1 MPPDLKDRAAH
12 RAEAEAKAAA
22 DMAAIGIEAI
32 FIDRLVETFYGR
44 IQTHAVLG
52 PVFEAKLHGRWPEH
66 LGKMKLFWQAI
77 ALRNGAYSGRPVP
90 AHLGV
95 SGLKE
100 PLFADWLALFG
111 ETLDDIAPSPEAR
124 DFLMASAE
132 RIARSLILSIFH
144 NPAVTLT
151 RS

>member
-1 MPPDLKDRAAH
+1 MGDDIQARAAH
-12 RAEAEAKAAA
+12 RAEAEAKVSAE
-22 DMAAIGIEAI
+22 MAAIGIDHA
-32 FIDRLVETFYGR
+32 FLDHMVETFYGR
-44 IQTHAVLG
+44 VRADAVLG
-52 PVFEAKLHGRWPEH
+52 PIFSAKLEGRWPEH
-66 LGKMKLFWQAI
+66 LSRMKLFWQAV

-95 SGLKE
+95 AGLNE
-100 PLFADWLALFG
+100 PLFANWLALFG
-111 ETLDDIAPSPEAR
+111 KTLDDIAPSREAH

-151 RS
+151 A

>member
-1 MPPDLKDRAAH
+1 MLPDQQERAAH

-22 DMAAIGIEAI
+22 DMAAIGIDPP
-32 FIDRLVETFYGR
+32 FLDHLVETFYGR
-44 IQTHAVLG
+44 IQLHPVLG

-66 LGKMKLFWQAI
+66 LAKMKLFWQAI

-95 SGLKE
+95 SGLNE
-100 PLFADWLALFG
+100 PLFAEWLAVFDA
-111 ETLDDIAPSPEAR
+111 TLEDIAPSRQAR
-124 DFLMASAE
+124 DFLMTSAE

>member
-1 MPPDLKDRAAH
+1 MSEELQARAAH
-12 RAEAEAKAAA
+12 RAEAEEKARAE
-22 DMAAIGIEAI
+22 MAMIGIDAA
-32 FIDRLVETFYGR
+32 FLDRMVETFYGR
-44 IQTHAVLG
+44 VQAHPVLG

-66 LGKMKLFWQAI
+66 LAKMKLFWQAV

-95 SGLKE
+95 AGLSE

-111 ETLDDIAPSPEAR
+111 ATLDDIAPTPAAR

-151 RS
+151 A